1 MKKTGKKAKKV
12 SHAFTIDCTHPVE
25 DGIMQI
31 GKFEEFLKGAV
42 KVEGKTGNLGKNV
55 STDSK
60 KKNIFFQ
67 DFCKNLNFLNFEQ
80 KKFRSPSHPPR
91 PKSKSTLIL
100 TSPRDTWNIF
110 PRNTWRQTTSVTGSE
125 LLLTQ
130 RLLINSNTS
139 TSIKMKK
146 KTKNKLPKNNK
157 STSVCDYKNASLVM
171 CRRLSLCT
179 IRVTILVTPLF
190 RHLCRPSGVAL
201 DGCPELDN
209 V

>member
-55 STDSK
+55 SRDFLK
-60 KKNIFFQ
+60 IFGTSVKF
-67 DFCKNLNFLNFEQ
+67 FEIFA
-80 KKFRSPSHPPR
+80 KFWKIIFRSPSHPPR

-100 TSPRDTWNIF
+100 TSQRDTWNIF
-110 PRNTWRQTTSVTGSE
+110 PRNTWRLTTSVTGFV
-125 LLLTQ
+125 LLPIP

-146 KTKNKLPKNNK
+146 KTKNKLPE
-157 STSVCDYKNASLVM
+157 LQ
-171 CRRLSLCT
+171 
-179 IRVTILVTPLF
+179 
-190 RHLCRPSGVAL
+190 AL
-201 DGCPELDN
+201 K
-209 V
+209 

>member
-55 STDSK
+55 SRDFLKFFSRNFWIVTSSGNFWK
-60 KKNIFFQ
+60 ILKN
-67 DFCKNLNFLNFEQ
+67 N
-80 KKFRSPSHPPR
+80 FRSPSHPPR

-100 TSPRDTWNIF
+100 TSQRDTWNIF
-110 PRNTWRQTTSVTGSE
+110 PRNTWRLTTSVTGFV
-125 LLLTQ
+125 LLLIP

-139 TSIKMKK
+139 TSTKMKK
-146 KTKNKLPKNNK
+146 KTKNKLPE
-157 STSVCDYKNASLVM
+157 LQ
-171 CRRLSLCT
+171 
-179 IRVTILVTPLF
+179 
-190 RHLCRPSGVAL
+190 AL
-201 DGCPELDN
+201 K
-209 V
+209 